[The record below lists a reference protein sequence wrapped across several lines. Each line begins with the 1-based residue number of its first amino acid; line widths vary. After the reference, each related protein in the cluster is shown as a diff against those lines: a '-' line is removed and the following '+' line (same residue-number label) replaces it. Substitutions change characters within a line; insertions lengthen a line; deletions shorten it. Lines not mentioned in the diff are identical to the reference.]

1 MVQVAMQTM
10 VLGVMT
16 ALSEWSASGK
26 GSDPMVRVAEVL
38 RTTVSRYGVD
48 PSVFDSFSQKS
59 KVEKEG
65 RKKPLTQPAKTTS
78 GNKRKTSSDAEKSKL
93 AKQSSSVLLSAS
105 QFVKAQ
111 P

>member
-65 RKKPLTQPAKTTS
+65 KKKPLTQPTKTTS
-78 GNKRKTSSDAEKSKL
+78 SKRKTSPGSEKST
-93 AKQSSSVLLSAS
+93 
-105 QFVKAQ
+105 KAQ